1 MLIKY
6 IFSTIISQCPLYN
19 LYSLLKKSTSKVDI
33 HRTQPFSHNSSW
45 SFAFSFHVSIVQG
58 QYENQPDHNPIHHP
72 QHDSSSR
79 DPFSLSFFLF
89 PTEKERRFRKASQ
102 ILRIALFQIFG
113 AKSMKVESFGPEMCT
128 ATEPSQSLTF
138 GNSTAAKSPPIV
150 VEDGERDGEELL
162 VPPLNFAMVDNGVF
176 RSGFPDSANFGF
188 LKSLELR
195 SIM

>member
-1 MLIKY
+1 
-6 IFSTIISQCPLYN
+6 
-19 LYSLLKKSTSKVDI
+19 LLLLS
-33 HRTQPFSHNSSW
+33 
-45 SFAFSFHVSIVQG
+45 HVSIVQG

-72 QHDSSSR
+72 HHDSSSP
-79 DPFSLSFFLF
+79 DPFSLFLF
-89 PTEKERRFRKASQ
+89 SLSHREKEEKRKKIPKASQ

-128 ATEPSQSLTF
+128 ATDASQSLTF
-138 GNSTAAKSPPIV
+138 GNSTAAKSPPIA